1 MRFQVPQFINVEDKI
16 FGPFTA
22 KQFVYLA
29 GGGAISYIIFKF
41 LPIYLS
47 VIIIAPLAILSLA
60 LAFAKPNGKPFVFL
74 LEAGIKYYLGSKLY
88 LWKKEPKK
96 IKNTEENKST
106 IEVDNIIS
114 GGLSESRL
122 KDLTWKLDINKDG
135 GRKQPRV

>member
-47 VIIIAPLAILSLA
+47 VFIIAPLAILSLA

-96 IKNTEENKST
+96 IKSAEENKST
-106 IEVDNIIS
+106 IEVNNIIS